1 MQNLM
6 NQLQQNL
13 NSATPRQEIYYI
25 EDEDDKRRKLN
36 EFLASMEEGEKVMV
50 FVNKKSRCDDI
61 ASDLCI
67 KGTSCQSIHGDR
79 EQSDREQAIDDL
91 KTGEVSILIATDVA
105 SRGIDIQVL

>member
-1 MQNLM
+1 M
-6 NQLQQNL
+6 
-13 NSATPRQEIYYI
+13 
-25 EDEDDKRRKLN
+25 KLN

-91 KTGEVSILIATDVA
+91 RTGEVSILIATDVA
-105 SRGIDIQVL
+105 SRGIDIQARSIKFMSITQNISFAAFSRRIISSCRYFAFI

>member
-1 MQNLM
+1 M
-6 NQLQQNL
+6 
-13 NSATPRQEIYYI
+13 
-25 EDEDDKRRKLN
+25 KLN

-105 SRGIDIQVL
+105 SRGIDIQVGWGVEFH

>member
-1 MQNLM
+1 M
-6 NQLQQNL
+6 
-13 NSATPRQEIYYI
+13 
-25 EDEDDKRRKLN
+25 KLN

-91 KTGEVSILIATDVA
+91 RTGEVSILIATDVA
-105 SRGIDIQVL
+105 SRPVERPMVSGSSVQPGLPKGMHEWGMRTTSR